1 MIQYINHIT
10 PAADAKP
17 YNPAKT
23 VTVGANDSYELT
35 LQGRGSDVFG
45 INRILPW
52 ASDLD
57 ALKITAR
64 INHER
69 ILFEDIRLPVIREL
83 FSDSKLKA
91 PFIIHKNNELTLT
104 LENTSS
110 GDVPVNIELLGYDG
124 PNLRKLV
131 SLYKQKGFPMPTP
144 VFLYGGG
151 TVNAN
156 AANQRINI
164 PTKSKD
170 VLLERM
176 AIHSGKDELIH
187 VSLQVY
193 NETIKNDV
201 FVNQINDEFA
211 GGRRALVPITIKKSV
226 PFTLAASNVDT
237 SDHWLSYMGEAY
249 VLDNA
254 NA

>member
-1 MIQYINHIT
+1 MIQSITHIT
-10 PAADAKP
+10 PAGDARP

-23 VTVGANDSYELT
+23 VTVAAGGSYDLT
-35 LQGRGSDVFG
+35 LQGRAADVFG

-52 ASDLD
+52 CSDMN
-57 ALKITAR
+57 AVTITAR

-69 ILFEDIRLPVIREL
+69 MLFEDVRLPVIREL
-83 FSDSKLKA
+83 FKAGKLKA
-91 PFIIHKNNELTLT
+91 PFIIQKNNELTLT
-104 LENTSS
+104 LNNTSAS
-110 GDVPVNIELLGYDG
+110 DLAVNIELLGYDG

-131 SLYKQKGFPMPTP
+131 SMYKQQDFPMPTP
-144 VFLYGGG
+144 VFLYGSG

-170 VLLERM
+170 VVLERM
-176 AIHSGKDELIH
+176 ALHTSSDEYIH

-201 FVNQINDEFA
+201 FVNQLNDEYSN
-211 GGRRALVPITIKKSV
+211 GHRALVPIKIKKSV
-226 PFTLAASNVDT
+226 PFTLAASNVD
-237 SDHWLSYMGEAY
+237 SADHWLSYMGEAY
-249 VLDNA
+249 VLDNE
-254 NA
+254 NS